1 MAMKVV
7 RAIGQ
12 AFDVCHKLSLSYKTT
27 QGSEEQNASSM
38 ESSPKTAEV
47 VVNTQT
53 KGSGSSSS
61 ISNTSSNNV
70 SSSFNVT
77 KVNEEDSEKLKKQL
91 LDLSCITNVLKT
103 IEGQMNVLS
112 KKIERIEDNQNR
124 LMNLMMKSNS
134 PSTGS
139 SSGVTN
145 TPTVLSSNTDPAA
158 LVAQYASSF
167 DDRSVQTVS
176 SPSIISSS
184 LTSSFSFPIHCNSLL
199 GSNGTNFV
207 PHQTRK
213 LPSLL
218 SFPPSSS
225 PSSSNTRSFLDI
237 PASVPTLVS
246 LLNGFGRPG
255 NINTNNKNTST
266 TSVNINDIDMSFL
279 DKQYQLPSSLMLQS
293 PEQSD
298 ALFSS
303 GEKTLH

>member
-1 MAMKVV
+1 
-7 RAIGQ
+7 
-12 AFDVCHKLSLSYKTT
+12 
-27 QGSEEQNASSM
+27 M

-70 SSSFNVT
+70 SPSFNIT

-91 LDLSCITNVLKT
+91 IDLSCITNVLKT
-103 IEGQMNVLS
+103 IEGQISVLS
-112 KKIERIEDNQNR
+112 KRIERIEDNQNR

-139 SSGVTN
+139 SSEVAN
-145 TPTVLSSNTDPAA
+145 TPTALFSNTDPAV
-158 LVAQYASSF
+158 LVTQYASPF
-167 DDRSVQTVS
+167 DERSVQTVS
-176 SPSIISSS
+176 SPSTSIISSS
-184 LTSSFSFPIHCNSLL
+184 LTSSFSFPIDCNSFL

-207 PHQTRK
+207 ANQTRK

-225 PSSSNTRSFLDI
+225 PSSSNTRSFVDI

-246 LLNGFGRPG
+246 LLNGFGRTG
-255 NINTNNKNTST
+255 NINTSNKNTST

-279 DKQYQLPSSLMLQS
+279 DKQHEPPSALILQS

-303 GEKTLH
+303 GEKTFHYKYAMNSIVLHDFLDSTTEVVILSRSA